1 MEQQDPMKELAQT
14 LLAQFKPEEIEEMKR
29 KYAELLEAQQRNYDE
44 APIKTLQLQ
53 KLKSNVKDIEETE

>member
-1 MEQQDPMKELAQT
+1 MEQQDPMKGLAEM

-29 KYAELLEAQQRNYDE
+29 KYAELLEVQQRNYDE

-53 KLKSNVKDIEETE
+53 KMKGDVKDKEETE